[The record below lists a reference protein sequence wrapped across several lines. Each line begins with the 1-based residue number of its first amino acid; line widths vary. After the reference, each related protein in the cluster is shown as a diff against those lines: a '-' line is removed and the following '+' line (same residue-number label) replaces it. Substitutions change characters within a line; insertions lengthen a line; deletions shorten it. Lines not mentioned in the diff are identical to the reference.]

1 MAKRSVP
8 KEMRLAKVPSGISG
22 LDEITDGGLPK
33 GRPTLVCGGPGCGK
47 SLMGVEFLIRGALDH
62 GEPGVL
68 ITFEETQED
77 IRKNVASLG
86 FDLQDLIRRKKI
98 IIDHVKVDRQEIDEN
113 GEYDLE
119 GLFIRLDYAI
129 KQVGAKRVMLDTVE
143 SLFSGLSN
151 QAVLRSE
158 LRRLFYWLKEQG
170 MTTVITGERGE
181 GNLTRQGLE
190 EYVSDCVILL
200 DHRIINQISTRR
212 LRVVKYRGSTHGTN
226 EYPFLIDEQGISVL
240 PITSMSLSH
249 KASDQRVSS
258 GIERLDAMLG
268 GKGFYRGSSV
278 LVTGTAGTGKSSI
291 AAHFAAATC
300 AGGERC
306 LYFAFEESQNQIV
319 RNMSSIG
326 LNLAGY
332 IRSGLLHFFTA
343 RPSLHGL
350 EMHLAVMHK
359 RIAQFK
365 PRTIVVD
372 PISNFVS
379 AGEERDVHAM
389 LIRLVDFLKTLQ
401 ITVLFTNL
409 TSGNMIR
416 ESTDMGISSIMDTW
430 ILLRDIELGGERNR
444 GIYVLK
450 SRGMAH
456 SNQIREFVITR
467 NGIDLQDVYVGPEGV
482 LTGSARLAQE
492 ARERAEQAR
501 RRDQTAHKQAELTE
515 KKRAVEAQIAALEA
529 QFAAEKELFMREMG
543 VEETREKVIDQLRGK
558 MGRLRQADGLPE
570 GGNGNSSRRTKDE
583 D

>member
-1 MAKRSVP
+1 
-8 KEMRLAKVPSGISG
+8 
-22 LDEITDGGLPK
+22 
-33 GRPTLVCGGPGCGK
+33 
-47 SLMGVEFLIRGALDH
+47 MGVEFLIRGALDH

-158 LRRLFYWLKEQG
+158 LRRLFYWLKEHG

-181 GNLTRQGLE
+181 GNLSRQGLE

-350 EMHLAVMHK
+350 EMHLAVMYK

-416 ESTDMGISSIMDTW
+416 ESTDLGISSIMDTW

-529 QFAAEKELFMREMG
+529 QFAAEKEIFMREIG
-543 VEETREKVIDQLRGK
+543 VEQTREKVIHQLRGK
-558 MGRLRQADGLPE
+558 MGRLRQADGLLQ